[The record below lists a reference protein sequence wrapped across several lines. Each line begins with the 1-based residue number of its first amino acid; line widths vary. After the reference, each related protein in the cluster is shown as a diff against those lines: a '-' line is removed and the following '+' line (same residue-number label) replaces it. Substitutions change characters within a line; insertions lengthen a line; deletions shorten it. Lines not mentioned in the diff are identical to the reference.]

1 MKFERPITQEQLK
14 AIEARQQPSPAEIIA
29 AAEQLIMNLLERVAQ
44 LEGRDSK

>member
-14 AIEARQQPSPAEIIA
+14 AIEARQKPSTEEIIA
-29 AAEQLIMNLLERVAQ
+29 AADQLIMNLLERVAQ